1 MHKLRIPLAIVFALF
16 ASAANLPASE
26 APQET
31 KQERDQ
37 RMAWWRDARFGMFIH
52 WGLYAV
58 PAGTWQGKQIGGIG
72 EWIMHNAKIPV
83 ADYENLT
90 AQFNPVKFNAD
101 QWVSIA
107 KRAGMKYMVIT
118 SKHHDGFAMF
128 HSKASPY
135 NIYDATSFHRDPLAE
150 LAAACKR
157 QGMRLGFYYSQCQD
171 WHHPGAEAIGGHWDK
186 AQDGS
191 FDRYLDTVAIPQ
203 VHEILT
209 NYPLSVLWWDTPT
222 GAMTSERAAKL
233 AALLRL
239 RPGLITN
246 DRLGGGFA
254 GDTNTP
260 EQFIPA
266 TGYPGR
272 DWETCM
278 TMNDTWGYKSYDHN
292 WKSPETLIRNLADI
306 ASKGGNYLLNVGP
319 TAEGEIPPAS
329 VERLAAVGRWMDLNG
344 AAIYGTT
351 ASPFKKLPWGRCTQK
366 PGRLYLHVFA
376 WPAGELVVPGLKNRV
391 TGAYLLADKEKTVLP
406 VSARENGL
414 SVKLST
420 EAPDRID
427 SVVVLEI
434 EGKPDVEP
442 EILSQNKAGVV
453 ELPAGEA
460 MLHGD
465 SLRCQ
470 GDSAG
475 ENIGFWTNP
484 KDWASWEFK
493 IDRPG
498 RFDVE
503 LTFACEPG
511 SADSEYEVTLAEEEK
526 AAKGLRPRKRI
537 VVTQPEEKLL
547 GKVENTGSWGQFV
560 VVKLGTITI
569 ARGCHVLSVKP
580 TKMPHG
586 AVMNLRSIVLKPAGT

>member
-1 MHKLRIPLAIVFALF
+1 
-16 ASAANLPASE
+16 
-26 APQET
+26 
-31 KQERDQ
+31 
-37 RMAWWRDARFGMFIH
+37 MFIH

-58 PAGTWQGKQIGGIG
+58 PAGTWQGKQIPSIG
-72 EWIMHNAKIPV
+72 EWIMNTAKIPV
-83 ADYENLT
+83 ADYGKLT

-101 QWVSIA
+101 RWVSIA
-107 KRAGMKYMVIT
+107 KRAGMKYIVIT

-128 HSKASPY
+128 HSHASPY
-135 NIYDATSFHRDPLAE
+135 NIYDATPFQRDPLAE

-157 QGMRLGFYYSQCQD
+157 QGLRLGFYYSQCQD

-203 VHEILT
+203 VREILT

-292 WKSPETLIRNLADI
+292 WKSPEMLIRNLADI

-319 TAEGEIPPAS
+319 TSLGEIPPAS

-351 ASPFKKLPWGRCTQK
+351 ASPFKKLSWGRCTQK

-391 TGAYLLADKEKTVLP
+391 TAAYLLTDKEKTALP
-406 VSARENGL
+406 VENRENGAT
-414 SVKLST
+414 VKLPA
-420 EAPDRID
+420 EAPDKID

-434 EGKPDVEP
+434 EGKADVEP
-442 EILSQNKAGVV
+442 ALLSQDNRGVV

-493 IDRPG
+493 INRPG

-511 SADSEYEVTLAEEEK
+511 SAGSEYGVTLLADEQIP
-526 AAKGLRPRKRI
+526 AAIRSRKRM
-537 VVTQPEEKLL
+537 VVTLSAQKLS
-547 GKVENTGSWGQFV
+547 GKVESTGGWEKFV
-560 VVKLGTITI
+560 AVKLGTITI
-569 ARGCHVLSVKP
+569 TRSGRQVLSVKP

-586 AVMNLRSIVLKPAGT
+586 AVMNLKSITLKPAGQ